1 MKLKHIQIIFMIAFL
16 FIIFSSGTG
25 VANEN
30 KNIPKMVV
38 DQMFHY
44 YADVTKGDFLSH
56 SFVVRNEGKG
66 DLNIKS
72 AKPD

>member
-1 MKLKHIQIIFMIAFL
+1 MVIKHLQILVIILFLSIIFFSAIGIAKEDNN
-16 FIIFSSGTG
+16 
-25 VANEN
+25 V
-30 KNIPKMVV
+30 PKMVI

-44 YADVTKGDFLSH
+44 YGDVTKGDVLSH

-66 DLNIKS
+66 YLNIKS